1 MKWYQYVQLFL
12 FRILTFFIGNDFA
25 FQAMNSSFGMSVTL
39 EMGEQLSPLWLC
51 KVRRFTFLVAF
62 VQGYTLVK
70 SSRSSALTL
79 RYGKKYFLA
88 HFFANFVF
96 SLRFRTVGA
105 KNKIFFGLTFFDF
118 YLENF
123 LIKFSN
129 VQLPPHGATTKYP
142 NNICWL
148 SLTRTNLSFES
159 NEHYTVF
166 QYLTSYNAHI
176 GGLLCSKQA
185 LKLRF
190 KIPKK

>member
-1 MKWYQYVQLFL
+1 MY
-12 FRILTFFIGNDFA
+12 NDEFEFWHVGHA
-25 FQAMNSSFGMSVTL
+25 KNGWIAQ
-39 EMGEQLSPLWLC
+39 SPL
-51 KVRRFTFLVAF
+51 V
-62 VQGYTLVK
+62 VQ
-70 SSRSSALTL
+70 SSEIYISCSIRPRLHF
-79 RYGKKYFLA
+79 GKKLKVIGLDLEVWQEIFLA

-123 LIKFSN
+123 LIKLCN

-176 GGLLCSKQA
+176 GGLLCSK
-185 LKLRF
+185 
-190 KIPKK
+190 